1 MRPPGLAA
9 FEARKQADG
18 GSYSYEVSPELG
30 AAFEAAFRARS
41 DAWERFQRQSASY
54 RRAATWW
61 VVSAKSEDTRQR
73 RLAQLIDTSARG
85 ERLRQFS
92 RDRPAGS

>member
-41 DAWERFQRQSASY
+41 DAWERFQRQSVSY